1 VDIRGI
7 VVPLITPLRPDQTLD
22 EDALARLVEHVI
34 AGGVAGIFVLGSSG
48 EGPTLP
54 LQIREQVVRQVKVL
68 ARGRVAVL
76 AGLFNLSTRSAA
88 EEAQRLAAWG
98 ADAITVTAPC
108 YFQHTQEEIYGHIAS
123 LALSAPVPT
132 MIYNIPQMTK
142 TIIEPETV
150 ARLGDLP
157 NVIGLKDSA
166 GDMVRFQQHLALQR
180 DGFAVYQG
188 AEGLAA
194 LSVVRGARGAVLGL
208 ANVAPALCSDLYRA
222 ASQGDLVV
230 AWALQERLQRLWR
243 LHTHGQWLPCL
254 KAAVSQLGLCNPM
267 PCAPFAQ
274 VDAAAIA
281 QIRRDMHA
289 AGILLQP

>member
-1 VDIRGI
+1 MDIRGV

-22 EDALARLVEHVI
+22 EDALGRLVEHVI
-34 AGGVAGIFVLGSSG
+34 AGGVVGIFVLGSSG
-48 EGPTLP
+48 EGPILTP
-54 LQIREQVVRQVKVL
+54 QIREQVVREVKTL
-68 ARGRVAVL
+68 ASGRVPVL
-76 AGLFNLSTRSAA
+76 AGLFDLSTKSTAQEA
-88 EEAQRLAAWG
+88 ERLAAWG

-108 YFQHTQEEIYGHIAS
+108 YFSHTQDEIYGHIAS
-123 LALSAPVPT
+123 MALSAPVPT

-150 ARLGDLP
+150 ERLAGLP
-157 NVIGLKDSA
+157 SVIGLKDSA
-166 GDMVRFQQHLALQR
+166 GDMVRFQRHLALQR
-180 DGFAVYQG
+180 DGFTVYQG

-194 LSVVRGARGAVLGL
+194 LSVARGARGAVLGL

-222 ASQGDLVV
+222 ASQGDLVM
-230 AWALQERLQRLWR
+230 AWALQERLQRLWH

-274 VDAAAIA
+274 VDDAAIA
-281 QIRRDMHA
+281 QIRRDMQA
-289 AGILLQP
+289 AGVLLQP